1 MNRPSSAYSYYV
13 VACLMAASAFSFL
26 DRLALSILIEPI
38 KADLHL
44 SDTEVSLLAGTAFA
58 VSYVLFAF
66 VFGRWVDTRERRGVI
81 VIGVALW
88 SLATAA
94 CGLARSFAALFSA
107 RALIGVGEASLNP
120 AGYSMIADYFRE
132 GRRGLATAI
141 FACGATLGGGVAIML
156 GGQLVDWAYAV
167 DAQLPFLPDSAP
179 WQVVFVLIGLPG
191 LLVALLILLTVREPA
206 RTLTRGESAA
216 APGIPDA
223 LGFIGRHARAFGPL
237 FAGYSFIAIIGY
249 SFMVWGP
256 VHFMRIHAFSAGD
269 VGLLLGI
276 GYGVGGTIGLLGGG
290 WVADRLVMRGRIEAP
305 VLVTLFAVV
314 LETPLFIGAYLLGDA
329 FFAAL
334 LFCAGMATASIV
346 GGVQI
351 AMVQSLAPNR
361 LRGIMAAVFGACV
374 NLAGFGIA
382 PTITAMLAEG
392 LFGGPQDI
400 GKALAVMTAAAGSLA
415 IGLLCLGLRPG
426 RDLAR
431 SLTV

>member
-1 MNRPSSAYSYYV
+1 M
-13 VACLMAASAFSFL
+13 
-26 DRLALSILIEPI
+26 
-38 KADLHL
+38 
-44 SDTEVSLLAGTAFA
+44 
-58 VSYVLFAF
+58 
-66 VFGRWVDTRERRGVI
+66 
-81 VIGVALW
+81 
-88 SLATAA
+88 
-94 CGLARSFAALFSA
+94 
-107 RALIGVGEASLNP
+107 
-120 AGYSMIADYFRE
+120 
-132 GRRGLATAI
+132 
-141 FACGATLGGGVAIML
+141 
-156 GGQLVDWAYAV
+156 
-167 DAQLPFLPDSAP
+167 
-179 WQVVFVLIGLPG
+179 
-191 LLVALLILLTVREPA
+191 
-206 RTLTRGESAA
+206 
-216 APGIPDA
+216 
-223 LGFIGRHARAFGPL
+223 
-237 FAGYSFIAIIGY
+237 
-249 SFMVWGP
+249 
-256 VHFMRIHAFSAGD
+256 
-269 VGLLLGI
+269 
-276 GYGVGGTIGLLGGG
+276 GGTIGLLGGG

-392 LFGGPQDI
+392 LFGGPQGI

-415 IGLLCLGLRPG
+415 IALLCLGLRPG